1 MGPSIHES
9 YTDAFSLNETAV
21 CGCSQETWLCTCCWS
36 VSLSLGIDL
45 ASLPVH
51 YLLTRAVASGEEG
64 EAAPRNCWA
73 ELIKS
78 VNGFVI
84 FRLSYFDCSNL
95 HLFSIFMGEDTDPPL
110 YKARAFGSHD
120 NAPHPLPCDKKPSY
134 GPAYFAYIENLQRPS
149 SLTIRKS

>member
-21 CGCSQETWLCTCCWS
+21 CGCHQETWLCTCCWS

-120 NAPHPLPCDKKPSY
+120 NAPPPPPLWQKTQLRPCLLCLYRKPATSQ
-134 GPAYFAYIENLQRPS
+134 FLDD
-149 SLTIRKS
+149 